1 MRFSIAYNDDGTVLT
16 SSSGGEDAEKSQVI
30 NTANETATIEILV
43 TPRLPPVLREQPS
56 PLHRTETQATEK

>member
-30 NTANETATIEILV
+30 KTANETATIEILV

-56 PLHRTETQATEK
+56 PLHRLKPQRTEK